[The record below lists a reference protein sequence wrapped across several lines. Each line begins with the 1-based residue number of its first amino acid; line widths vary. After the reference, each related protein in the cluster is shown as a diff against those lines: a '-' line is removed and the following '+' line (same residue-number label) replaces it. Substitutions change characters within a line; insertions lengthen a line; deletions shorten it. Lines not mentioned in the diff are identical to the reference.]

1 MKLFSN
7 PETSGKSNRR
17 IDQVEF
23 IANEP
28 LDNGTPDCII
38 LALHMVSPGFLL
50 APRIFMNANY
60 AYPEHNLII
69 SSCKENEKY

>member
-17 IDQVEF
+17 IDKVEF
-23 IANEP
+23 IASEP
-28 LDNGTPDCII
+28 LDNGTDCVI

-50 APRIFMNANY
+50 SPRIFMNANY
-60 AYPEHNLII
+60 SFPEHSLII
-69 SSCKENEKY
+69 SSCRENEKY